1 MMRSVYRLAFS
12 VVVLSGCSAP
22 APTPVSIHHISQSG
36 QGAYEVSLAV
46 SDAGLA
52 AAWHDTRDGN
62 PEIYARRLDPDGRPT
77 GPEWRLTDDLQ
88 LSYEADVALLDDSLV
103 VAWYDRSSD
112 GRLESRVGR
121 WAREGTR
128 TWVRSLPVSS
138 PEHATR
144 DTQARNP
151 LVLVRGTTMFC
162 AWIEPAADETSAVY
176 GQWLD
181 EDGQAVTPPA
191 RLAPA
196 GDTTWNLNG
205 VLDEAGRPWLVFDA
219 AVETESEERFLVRVL
234 PSGPLVL
241 QLTADDG
248 FPSKYPDLALSD
260 GRVALTWFDERDGN
274 REIYLFGGSL
284 DGLAHASVSA
294 RRVTQTPGE
303 SIGAYVNWNGG
314 RIGLAWSDDH
324 DGQHEVYFQP
334 FDPGGAPLEPARRL
348 TDNTT
353 ASLIP
358 AIVPLAEGF
367 GLAWNED
374 IVAERGD
381 HESGGRSEIVF
392 ARVE

>member
-1 MMRSVYRLAFS
+1 MMRSLCCLAFS
-12 VVVLSGCSAP
+12 VVALSACSAP
-22 APTPVSIHHISQSG
+22 VPVPLHIHHISQSG

-77 GPEWRLTDDLQ
+77 GPEWRLTDDQ
-88 LSYEADVALLDDSLV
+88 RLSYEADVALLDDSLV

-121 WAREGTR
+121 WARDGTR
-128 TWVRSLPVSS
+128 TWLRSLPVSS
-138 PEHATR
+138 PENATR
-144 DTQARNP
+144 DTKARNP

-162 AWIEPAADETSAVY
+162 AWIEPAADGASAVY

-181 EDGQAVTPPA
+181 EDGQAVTAPA
-191 RLAPA
+191 LLAPA
-196 GDTTWNLNG
+196 GDTTWNMSG
-205 VLDEAGRPWLVFDA
+205 VLDEQGRPWLVFDA
-219 AVETESEERFLVRVL
+219 AVGTAREELFLVRLL
-234 PSGPLVL
+234 PSGPVVL
-241 QLTADDG
+241 QLTDDDG
-248 FPSKYPDLALSD
+248 FASKYPDLALSE
-260 GRVALTWFDERDGN
+260 GRLALTWFDERDGN
-274 REIYLFGGSL
+274 REVYMFGGSL
-284 DGLAHASVSA
+284 DDLADVGVGA
-294 RRVTQTPGE
+294 RRVTQTVGE

-324 DGQHEVYFQP
+324 DGQHEVYFQT
-334 FDPGGAPLEPARRL
+334 FDPSGAPLEPARRL
-348 TDNTT
+348 TDNAT

-358 AIVPLAEGF
+358 AIVPLADGF

-392 ARVE
+392 TRVE